1 MAKLYELST
10 GYKNIEYIL
19 ENGEDNEELKAVLD
33 NLSEEIED
41 KAENIAKLIRNYE
54 ADIEAFKK
62 EEERIAERRRT
73 LENIVK
79 RLKEYLFSNMK
90 LTGKTKFKKGT
101 FSFNIAKNPASVEIV
116 NQDIIPMDYREL
128 VEVINK
134 KDILQDLKNGKD
146 VQGAI
151 LKQGESLRIR

>member
-10 GYKNIEYIL
+10 GYKNIEYLL
-19 ENGEDNEELKAVLD
+19 ENGEDNEELAAVLNSLD
-33 NLSEEIED
+33 AEIED
-41 KAENIAKLIRNYE
+41 KAENIAKLIKNYE
-54 ADIEAFKK
+54 ADIEAFKT
-62 EEERIAERRRT
+62 EEKRIAERRRT

-79 RLKEYLFSNMK
+79 RLKEYLFNNMK

-101 FSFNIAKNPASVEIV
+101 FSFNIAKNPPSVEIV
-116 NQDIIPMDYREL
+116 NQDIISSDYKVL
-128 VEVINK
+128 TEVLDK
-134 KDILQDLKNGKD
+134 KAILKDLRNGKD

>member
-10 GYKNIEYIL
+10 GYKNIEYLL
-19 ENGEDNEELKAVLD
+19 ENGEDNEELAAVL
-33 NLSEEIED
+33 NSLSEEIED
-41 KAENIAKLIRNYE
+41 KAENIAKLIKNYE
-54 ADIEAFKK
+54 ADIEAFKT
-62 EEERIAERRRT
+62 EEKRIAERRRT
-73 LENIVK
+73 LENDVK

-134 KDILQDLKNGKD
+134 KDILQDLKSGKD

>member
-10 GYKNIEYIL
+10 GYKNIEYSL
-19 ENGEDNEELKAVLD
+19 ENGEDNEELQVVLD
-33 NLSEEIED
+33 SLGEEIED
-41 KAENIAKLIRNYE
+41 KAENIAKLIKNYE
-54 ADIEAFKK
+54 SDIEAFKA
-62 EEERIAERRRT
+62 EEKRIAERRRT
-73 LENIVK
+73 LENDVK
-79 RLKEYLFSNMK
+79 RLKEYLFNNMK

-134 KDILQDLKNGKD
+134 KDILQDLKDGKD

-151 LKQGESLRIR
+151 LKQTESLRIR

>member
-10 GYKNIEYIL
+10 GYKNIEYLL
-19 ENGEDNEELKAVLD
+19 ENGEDNEELAAVL
-33 NLSEEIED
+33 NSLGEEIED
-41 KAENIAKLIRNYE
+41 KAENIAKLIKNYE
-54 ADIEAFKK
+54 ADIEAFKT
-62 EEERIAERRRT
+62 EENRIAERRRT
-73 LENIVK
+73 LENDVK
-79 RLKEYLFSNMK
+79 RLKEYLFNNMK

>member
-10 GYKNIEYIL
+10 GYKNIEYLL
-19 ENGEDNEELKAVLD
+19 ENGEDNEELAAVL
-33 NLSEEIED
+33 NSLGEEIED
-41 KAENIAKLIRNYE
+41 KAENIAKLIKNYE
-54 ADIEAFKK
+54 ADIEAFKT
-62 EEERIAERRRT
+62 EEKRIAERRRT
-73 LENIVK
+73 LENDVK
-79 RLKEYLFSNMK
+79 RLKEYLFNNMK

-134 KDILQDLKNGKD
+134 KDILQDLKDGKD

-151 LKQGESLRIR
+151 LKQSESLRIR

>member
-10 GYKNIEYIL
+10 GYKNIEYLL
-19 ENGEDNEELKAVLD
+19 ENGENNEELQVVLD
-33 NLSEEIED
+33 SLGEEIED
-41 KAENIAKLIRNYE
+41 KAENIAKLIKNYE
-54 ADIEAFKK
+54 ADIEAFKT
-62 EEERIAERRRT
+62 EEKRIAERRRI
-73 LENIVK
+73 LENDVK
-79 RLKEYLFSNMK
+79 RLKEYLFNNMK